1 MTFQL
6 WHLGTLVNA
15 FILLVTLGNPL
26 SIAGLL
32 MLSGLMQGIVLVQ
45 AITPLMGKI
54 HERERTCV
62 GPCITLSAL

>member
-45 AITPLMGKI
+45 AITQLMGKI
-54 HERERTCV
+54 HEIEGTCV
-62 GPCITLSAL
+62 GPCNKLSAL